1 MESTKHA
8 LVLSGELLPGFDG
21 AGVWTAVAAYF
32 RIDKARLD
40 SEVLARVPM
49 TIKESEDADDLG
61 RRRAALAEIGAISDI
76 HGSDGRSY
84 FVLIDNVP
92 RGPLPR
98 SYIDQRIRSGAW
110 PSGIKA
116 AAVGSTDWK
125 VWEITSVPPPPA
137 LAVTPPPVYGAADA
151 QAEAD
156 TVAAKIARVADSI
169 ASRKDQPL
177 PLPPGEAIHAGFWR
191 RCAAYLIDNLI
202 LFIPS
207 VIVLLVPILGYLV
220 YWGGRWA
227 YFAMM
232 ESSPSQATLGKRAM
246 GLIAT
251 DGKGQRLSL
260 GQASGRYF
268 AGAISTITLDIGYA
282 LAGWTTRKQALHDLI
297 ADTCVV
303 FDTVKPGQPLPT
315 VRPPMPWYGWAANCL
330 LLAVVPIAIL
340 AAIALPAYNQ
350 YLVRAK
356 VSNAMIEA
364 NTVKD
369 EVARAVAAGQDCPG
383 HIRESNDPL
392 IESFRF
398 SGQAPVCIITL
409 SFSANVATPSEVRGQ
424 AVEWTYSENG
434 EWSCSSTLDA
444 KYLPPS
450 CRP

>member
-1 MESTKHA
+1 MESKKHA
-8 LVLSGELLPGFDG
+8 LVLSGELLPGFED
-21 AGVWTAVAAYF
+21 ASVWAAVAAYF
-32 RIDKARLD
+32 RIDQARLD

-49 TIKESEDADDLG
+49 TIKESDDTDDLG
-61 RRRAALAEIGAISDI
+61 RRRAALAEIGALSDI
-76 HGSDGRSY
+76 YPLGGGSF

-98 SYIDQRIRSGAW
+98 TYIDQRIGAGGW
-110 PSGIKA
+110 PAGIKA
-116 AAVGSTDWK
+116 AAVGSTDWRP
-125 VWEITSVPPPPA
+125 WEVAPKP
-137 LAVTPPPVYGAADA
+137 LAVAAPISPPVPGGAEA

-169 ASRKDQPL
+169 ASRRDQPL
-177 PLPPGEAIHAGFWR
+177 PLPPGDAIHAGFWR

-207 VIVLLVPILGYLV
+207 FVVLLIPILGFIIYF
-220 YWGGRWA
+220 GGRWA

-268 AGAISTITLDIGYA
+268 AGAISYITLYIGYA

-315 VRPPMPWYGWAANCL
+315 ARPPMPWYGWAANCL
-330 LLAVVPIAIL
+330 LLAIFPISIL
-340 AAIALPAYNQ
+340 AAIAIPAYND

-356 VSNAMIEA
+356 VSNAMNEA
-364 NTVKD
+364 GSVRS
-369 EVARAVAAGQDCPG
+369 EVESAVAAGQGCPG
-383 HIRESNDPL
+383 HVRESNDPL

-398 SGQAPVCIITL
+398 SGQAPDCIITL
-409 SFSANVATPSEVRGQ
+409 SFSSEFATPALVRGQ
-424 AVEWTYSENG
+424 AVEWTYSETG
-434 EWSCSSTLDA
+434 EWKCSSTLDSR
-444 KYLPPS
+444 YLPAS
-450 CRP
+450 CHP